1 VLWGLAEPVWA
12 EARAATSV
20 RGIDAILEIS
30 HRFFDGVMG
39 AQAFRRF
46 VAAEPETAL
55 RVLLTPAGGVH
66 ERAVALQREV
76 FVEAIERDGAELPR
90 DLDDLAYLYVRIF
103 ESMLYAD
110 ILSDRDPSFAVAE
123 RAGRALLTRS

>member
-1 VLWGLAEPVWA
+1 VGGGACSDISARDRRDPRDLAPLLRPGHA
-12 EARAATSV
+12 
-20 RGIDAILEIS
+20 
-30 HRFFDGVMG
+30 

-103 ESMLYAD
+103 ESMLYVD
-110 ILSDRDPSFAVAE
+110 ILSDRDPSFEVAA
-123 RAGRALLTRS
+123 RARRALLTRS